1 MPNRFF
7 FVQLYTLIERLNK
20 IPDSG
25 NCNFLVG
32 KEQTMAKTRIMIVE
46 DEWTIAEE
54 IRMVLQDMG
63 YDVTSMS
70 SSGEEAV
77 QNAEKDKPDLA
88 LMDIVLEG
96 EMDGIAAANE
106 IRSRFNIPCI
116 FLTAYTDDKILER
129 ASITGPFGYLVK
141 PFVNEDLKISIE
153 IAMYKFRMEKERNRF
168 IEELQGAL
176 PKITSL
182 SGLLPVCPSCKRV
195 RDADGNWK

>member
-1 MPNRFF
+1 
-7 FVQLYTLIERLNK
+7 
-20 IPDSG
+20 
-25 NCNFLVG
+25 
-32 KEQTMAKTRIMIVE
+32 MAKTRIMIVE
-46 DEWTIAEE
+46 DEWTVAEE
-54 IRMVLQDMG
+54 IRMVLESME
-63 YDVTSMS
+63 YEVTSMS
-70 SSGEEAV
+70 AAGEEAV
-77 QNAEKDKPDLA
+77 QNAEKDNPDLA

-106 IRSRFNIPCI
+106 IRSRFNIPII

-129 ASITGPFGYLVK
+129 ARITGPFGYIVK

-153 IAMYKFRMEKERNRF
+153 IAIYKSRMEKERKRF

-195 RDADGNWK
+195 RDSDGNWK

>member
-1 MPNRFF
+1 
-7 FVQLYTLIERLNK
+7 
-20 IPDSG
+20 
-25 NCNFLVG
+25 
-32 KEQTMAKTRIMIVE
+32 MAKTRIMIVE
-46 DEWTIAEE
+46 DEWTVAEE
-54 IRMVLQDMG
+54 IRMVLESME
-63 YDVTSMS
+63 YEVTSMS
-70 SSGEEAV
+70 AAGEEAI
-77 QNAEKDKPDLA
+77 QNAENDKPDLV

-106 IRSRFNIPCI
+106 IRSRFNIPII

-129 ASITGPFGYLVK
+129 ASITGPYGYIVK

-153 IAMYKFRMEKERNRF
+153 IAVYKFRMEKERKRF

>member
-1 MPNRFF
+1 
-7 FVQLYTLIERLNK
+7 LI
-20 IPDSG
+20 
-25 NCNFLVG
+25 G
-32 KEQTMAKTRIMIVE
+32 KELAMAKSRIMIVE
-46 DEWTIAEE
+46 DEWTVAEE
-54 IRMVLQDMG
+54 IKMVLQGMD

-77 QNAEKDKPDLA
+77 GNAEKDKPDLV

-106 IRSRFNIPCI
+106 IRSRFNIPII

-129 ASITGPFGYLVK
+129 ASITGPFGYIVK

-153 IAMYKFRMEKERNRF
+153 IALYKFRMERERKRF

-182 SGLLPVCPSCKRV
+182 SGLLPVCPSCKKV
-195 RDADGNWK
+195 RDADGDWK

>member
-1 MPNRFF
+1 M
-7 FVQLYTLIERLNK
+7 I
-20 IPDSG
+20 
-25 NCNFLVG
+25 G
-32 KEQTMAKTRIMIVE
+32 KELTMAKTRIMIVE
-46 DEWTIAEE
+46 DEWTVAEE
-54 IRMVLQDMG
+54 IKMVLEGME
-63 YDVTSMS
+63 YDVTSLS

-77 QNAEKDKPDLA
+77 QNAEKDNPDLV

-106 IRSRFNIPCI
+106 IRSRFNIPI
-116 FLTAYTDDKILER
+116 VFLTAYTDDKILER
-129 ASITGPFGYLVK
+129 ASITGPFGYIVK

-153 IAMYKFRMEKERNRF
+153 IAVYKFRMEKERKRF

>member
-1 MPNRFF
+1 
-7 FVQLYTLIERLNK
+7 LI
-20 IPDSG
+20 
-25 NCNFLVG
+25 G
-32 KEQTMAKTRIMIVE
+32 KELAMAKSRIMIVE
-46 DEWTIAEE
+46 DEWTVAEE
-54 IRMVLQDMG
+54 IKMVLQGMD

-77 QNAEKDKPDLA
+77 GNAEKDKPDLV

-96 EMDGIAAANE
+96 EIDGIAAANE
-106 IRSRFNIPCI
+106 IRSRFNIPII

-129 ASITGPFGYLVK
+129 ASITGPFGYIVK

-153 IAMYKFRMEKERNRF
+153 IALYKFRMERERKRF

-182 SGLLPVCPSCKRV
+182 SGLLPVCPSCKKV
-195 RDADGNWK
+195 RDADGDWK

>member
-1 MPNRFF
+1 
-7 FVQLYTLIERLNK
+7 
-20 IPDSG
+20 
-25 NCNFLVG
+25 
-32 KEQTMAKTRIMIVE
+32 MAKTRIMIVE
-46 DEWTIAEE
+46 DEWTVAEE
-54 IRMVLQDMG
+54 IRMVLESME

-70 SSGEEAV
+70 AAGEEAI

-153 IAMYKFRMEKERNRF
+153 IAMYKFRMEKERKRF

-176 PKITSL
+176 PKITTL
-182 SGLLPVCPSCKRV
+182 SGLLPVCPSCKKV

>member
-1 MPNRFF
+1 M
-7 FVQLYTLIERLNK
+7 I
-20 IPDSG
+20 
-25 NCNFLVG
+25 G
-32 KEQTMAKTRIMIVE
+32 KELTMAKTRIMIVE

-54 IRMVLQDMG
+54 IKMVLEDME

-77 QNAEKDKPDLA
+77 LNAEKDKPDLA

-96 EMDGIAAANE
+96 EMDGITAANE

-153 IAMYKFRMEKERNRF
+153 IAMYKFRMEKERKRF